1 MLHVQFFRPA
11 LQCALEIWLRPIR
24 ICHLKTSHTFPTLFK
39 TSHTFQN
46 ESHFSKTSH
55 TSKTFQNLYT
65 FGSSFRTGRL
75 VHWDRIWVPTPDSLT
90 LESYRFLIP
99 NLFSRGFSV
108 WFLVSIHSCFQFSF
122 TQFGFQFSVPSRIK
136 SVYTLRE
143 KNGRSKE

>member
-55 TSKTFQNLYT
+55 TSHTFPKRVTLFQNESHFPKRVTLSKTSHT
-65 FGSSFRTGRL
+65 FPKRVTLPKLFKTYILLVQVFVQGDWCTG
-75 VHWDRIWVPTPDSLT
+75 I
-90 LESYRFLIP
+90 E
-99 NLFSRGFSV
+99 
-108 WFLVSIHSCFQFSF
+108 
-122 TQFGFQFSVPSRIK
+122 FGFQPQ
-136 SVYTLRE
+136 TP
-143 KNGRSKE
+143 